1 MCLKFGHV
9 EVAIDDD
16 AHQQRALRL
25 DRLGERARVDGFA
38 SVDVMDVPPGL
49 EHGERLRIRR
59 RRYAWWRRPR
69 APEIRMAV
77 DAPALT
83 ADQLREQTLAWL
95 RENLPAGWIEAV
107 DAGGHERV
115 AVLRRELDYAEW
127 CVRFGESGYAT
138 PTWPKEY
145 GAGLSLNPGQAKTVN
160 DVLNRYRVPRP
171 FNIIGLGMGG
181 PTVLAWGSE
190 EQKHRLL
197 RPLATNEEIW
207 CQLFSEPGAGSD
219 VAGLSTR
226 AVRDG
231 DEWVVNGQKVWTTLA
246 HLAKWGMLLARTDP
260 DLPKHT
266 GLTYFVVDMK
276 APGVIVRPLVQIT
289 GDAEFNEVFFD
300 DVRIPDSMRLG
311 PEGEGWRV
319 AITTLMNERVS
330 LSGAGSVGGEAVGGS
345 PVQQLLGRHRGIRD
359 PLARQRLAQAYIESR
374 LIRLNNQRAAGKR
387 KSGAEAGPEGS
398 ITKLQ
403 QAEFNQRLQKLA
415 IDLEGVH
422 GAAWEGAP
430 LQRGDGQLGWVA
442 SDRDDHASI
451 ARGFLR
457 AQANTIEG
465 GTSDIM
471 RNILGERV
479 LGLPKEP
486 DVSRDVPWKDVLR
499 SG

>member
-1 MCLKFGHV
+1 MTATQELT
-9 EVAIDDD
+9 
-16 AHQQRALRL
+16 
-25 DRLGERARVDGFA
+25 GE
-38 SVDVMDVPPGL
+38 
-49 EHGERLRIRR
+49 
-59 RRYAWWRRPR
+59 
-69 APEIRMAV
+69 
-77 DAPALT
+77 
-83 ADQLREQTLAWL
+83 QLREQTLDWL
-95 RENLPAGWIEAV
+95 SDNLPAGWIEAV
-107 DAGGHERV
+107 DDGDEER
-115 AVLRRELDYAEW
+115 AASLRKQLDYSEW
-127 CVRFGESGYAT
+127 CVRLGEAGYAT
-138 PTWPKEY
+138 PTWPAEY
-145 GAGLSLNPGQAKTVN
+145 GAGLSLAPAQAKAVN
-160 DVLNRYRVPRP
+160 DVLNRYRAPRP

-190 EQKHRLL
+190 EQKQRLL

-231 DEWVVNGQKVWTTLA
+231 DEWVVTGQKVWTTLA

-260 DLPKHT
+260 DVPKHR
-266 GLTYFVVDMK
+266 GLTYFVVDMQ
-276 APGVIVRPLVQIT
+276 APGVTVRPLVQIT

-300 DVRIPDSMRLG
+300 EARIPDAMRLG
-311 PEGEGWRV
+311 PEGDGWRV
-319 AITTLMNERVS
+319 GITTLMNERVS

-345 PVQQLLGRHRGIRD
+345 PLTQLLDRHRGTTD
-359 PLARQRLAQAYIESR
+359 SLARQRLAQAYIENR
-374 LIRLNNQRAAGKR
+374 LIRLNNQRAADKR

-398 ITKLQ
+398 ITKLM

-415 IDLEGVH
+415 VDLQGSWA
-422 GAAWEGAP
+422 GAWEGEA
-430 LQRGDGQLGWVA
+430 LAGHRARDRLGWVGNEG
-442 SDRDDHASI
+442 DDHVAI

-486 DVSRDVPWKDVLR
+486 DVSRDVPWKDVAR
-499 SG
+499 SS